1 MFANSVIPLIHSVVP
16 AQGSRMVVEK
26 MTCLLCR
33 GLIAFKARDQ
43 TRFLDHMKEEHNVR
57 YDFSVLLVTT
67 LMNEAEKKT
76 MVNNHKAKW
85 EPQNK
90 NNVIEAAPI
99 KPSDTV
105 STHPCKFC
113 DLRLSSNNELKN
125 HMASEHVR
133 SSVKDVI
140 NLSDT
145 LKTKEA
151 EAAPSIEGVLKCKV
165 CSKYVKQ
172 SAMAEHKLKHASN
185 KEEDPKFESL
195 NEEVEPYSEPTLDS
209 NEQDSSKTIQ
219 KRKARYNDDSD
230 DSDDEDWVKEKVD
243 KTRKAKRLQ
252 CAHCKKVFGSSMAL
266 TTHERMAHGGKRGK
280 SEANSV
286 ATVVLSRDL

>member
-1 MFANSVIPLIHSVVP
+1 MFRNSVIPLIHSVVP
-16 AQGSRMVVEK
+16 APGSGMGVEK

-33 GLIAFKARDQ
+33 GLIAFKGRDQ

-76 MVNNHKAKW
+76 FVNNHKTKW

-90 NNVIEAAPI
+90 NNVIEAAPL
-99 KPSDTV
+99 KKLDTV
-105 STHPCKFC
+105 STYPCKFC
-113 DLRLSSNNELKN
+113 DFRFSSNKELN
-125 HMASEHVR
+125 IHMVSEHAR

-140 NLSDT
+140 TLSDT
-145 LKTKEA
+145 QKTKEA

-185 KEEDPKFESL
+185 KEENPKFESL
-195 NEEVEPYSEPTLDS
+195 NEEVEAYSEPTL
-209 NEQDSSKTIQ
+209 NSSKTIQ
-219 KRKARYNDDSD
+219 KRKAKENDDSDDSD
-230 DSDDEDWVKEKVD
+230 DSDDEDWVEEKVD

-266 TTHERMAHGGKRGK
+266 TTHERMTHGGKKGK
-280 SEANSV
+280 SETNSG
-286 ATVVLSRDL
+286 ATVVLSLDL